1 MAKENKSQIQGIE
14 GVSGAIKKLTEV
26 TKLLNAEQKKQIE
39 TIKKADEANVKLS
52 EDVAKVGKLYTGVQK
67 NIEELTKTQL
77 AYNQNVS
84 KARQALLNSTEKVVE
99 LEKELAEVQTKR
111 KNLEKQIA
119 EAEALEDEATKTRLE
134 TELEKLKKLET
145 VRQNAFN
152 TEKSALQGIVR
163 EYDKQIKKVDILNDS
178 VKEHTKAIEEAE
190 KAYEEYKKN
199 SDEAFQT
206 SGHGIERTTLLLKG
220 MGDHLNELSKMS
232 SLSDIVRN
240 AESFAGS
247 LNKVGSNLVM
257 MQGGFSKFGGFI
269 SSIGKGMGAM
279 LGPISAIISI
289 AEILMGAEKD
299 QKDFNKSILE
309 SGGALQFMTKE
320 TDSLHEN
327 LNILRKG
334 MLDADNL
341 LSLGMSADEIKSS
354 LASLQD
360 MNITLEEMGGRGS
373 DITRQFEG
381 ARNVIGEMKTISAVF
396 GVGID
401 EVTAHIESLHGT
413 LGRTLDDAEELKEIK
428 TSFDLIRDAA
438 SQAGYSNKKFFSTV
452 ISVTNEVANMSGRIT
467 EAGALFKNLRKLLGK
482 KGEEVLELGKEGY
495 KGKGLQDR
503 YTDVKKVG
511 EKNVS
516 KILQREAMA
525 KSIALFKG
533 EGGLYGDT
541 QAGKIGSYL
550 KGVDF
555 AKLKSGDADA
565 IKQLTK
571 MSAEDRKTALEKIRR
586 DKDLGAD
593 VANQIQDLFTL
604 TKGIGA
610 NAQVQARSIEKLGLG
625 GNFAMLAGKLNFIG
639 KSADKLA
646 DLDLDSAVNQK
657 LLEDTYGADKANAMK
672 DLLTRGK
679 EDFAYFSKIAKKGD
693 KATEEE
699 KKELKEAGF
708 KSGEKGQ
715 LLAAGTGKAIGDLT
729 EFVQAMPER
738 FSALEDMAE
747 SAKTQEELLQESID
761 ATVSSSE
768 ALATILKEKLDF
780 LGDYTSW
787 IFSWLSGSSEE
798 EKQNKIEQQ
807 NKLKSEVNARQES
820 LSESKKLL
828 KSLEEQSKKEK
839 DPIKQ
844 KALAE
849 DIKKTK
855 EGIEAEKQLIGE
867 TKGRQSAF
875 RKSAVKDLGTAEN
888 VRRFE
893 EARDTYNMTQG
904 DDAAKLKAV
913 GEKHGGWAVEELKAR
928 ETLRKSTDSDDQD
941 KLKEIERGEG
951 GGSAFEEMK
960 AREAEKLQKARK
972 TRGGRHGGGY
982 ASLDEARKD
991 IEKKY
996 EDRKFKSLDT
1006 SAIGALDELK
1016 KKKADEKKAEE
1027 EKVEPKVEQEKAAIL
1042 VKEERKEDEKNKAKD
1057 QKEQVETL
1065 VKADDETRKKQ
1076 EAETKASAV
1085 QYLIEDAKAKN
1096 KTLSAEDADKLYE
1109 AHKVTSNPVVQAA
1122 IAASSATPTV
1132 ESSKDMILSDK
1143 GAFSL
1148 DSKDQVVAMKTGGAI
1163 DQFLKGGGGRGNVT
1177 ININGG
1183 DEARIFEVVKKAMS
1197 TAGVVTQGMK

>member
-1 MAKENKSQIQGIE
+1 
-14 GVSGAIKKLTEV
+14 
-26 TKLLNAEQKKQIE
+26 
-39 TIKKADEANVKLS
+39 
-52 EDVAKVGKLYTGVQK
+52 
-67 NIEELTKTQL
+67 
-77 AYNQNVS
+77 
-84 KARQALLNSTEKVVE
+84 
-99 LEKELAEVQTKR
+99 
-111 KNLEKQIA
+111 
-119 EAEALEDEATKTRLE
+119 
-134 TELEKLKKLET
+134 
-145 VRQNAFN
+145 
-152 TEKSALQGIVR
+152 
-163 EYDKQIKKVDILNDS
+163 
-178 VKEHTKAIEEAE
+178 
-190 KAYEEYKKN
+190 
-199 SDEAFQT
+199 
-206 SGHGIERTTLLLKG
+206 

-571 MSAEDRKTALEKIRR
+571 MSAEDRKAALEGIRR

-657 LLEDTYGADKANAMK
+657 LLEDTYGADKAGAMK

-768 ALATILKEKLDF
+768 ALAAILKEKLDF

-807 NKLKSEVNARQES
+807 NKIKKEFNAKQES

-828 KSLEEQSKKEK
+828 KNLEEQSKKEK
-839 DPIKQ
+839 DPKKQ

-849 DIKKTK
+849 DIEKAKK
-855 EGIEAEKQLIGE
+855 GIEEEKKLLEE
-867 TKGRQSAF
+867 TKGRQSAL
-875 RKSAVKDLGTAEN
+875 RKTGVKDLGSAEN
-888 VRRFE
+888 VRRH
-893 EARDTYNMTQG
+893 EAAMETYNLTKG
-904 DDAAKLKAV
+904 SEEEKLKAV
-913 GEKHGGWAVEELKAR
+913 EDIHGPGAVKEIKAR
-928 ETLRKSTDSDDQD
+928 EKLSKGD
-941 KLKEIERGEG
+941 KNQQKKLEEIEKGMH
-951 GGSAFEEMK
+951 GGSAYELQL
-960 AREAEKLQKARK
+960 EAETYTATGDPKQKLWWKDKPGAYKEAERAKNFYK
-972 TRGGRHGGGY
+972 T
-982 ASLDEARKD
+982 S
-991 IEKKY
+991 
-996 EDRKFKSLDT
+996 DT
-1006 SAIGALDELK
+1006 SAIRALDELK
-1016 KKKADEKKAEE
+1016 KKKADEEKKAEE
-1027 EKVEPKVEQEKAAIL
+1027 EKVEPKAEQEKAAIL

-1057 QKEQVETL
+1057 QKEQVDTL

-1085 QYLIEDAKAKN
+1085 QYLIDDAKKNN
-1096 KTLSAEDADKLYE
+1096 KTLSAADADKLYE

-1132 ESSKDMILSDK
+1132 ETPKDMILSDK
-1143 GAFSL
+1143 GAFKL